1 MERIENLPE
10 AADKWRTLGVKIQRK
25 KDLQAQGLNVFFM
38 EKPLFLKVFFGFGT
52 QWSRLGS
59 NQRPLPC
66 RGSALPAELRNR
78 ELNCV
83 SAYCT
88 FIIIAGL

>member
-1 MERIENLPE
+1 MPQFRIDHLLV
-10 AADKWRTLGVKIQRK
+10 DKCKTQK
-25 KDLQAQGLNVFFM
+25 KKHHLRRDDAL